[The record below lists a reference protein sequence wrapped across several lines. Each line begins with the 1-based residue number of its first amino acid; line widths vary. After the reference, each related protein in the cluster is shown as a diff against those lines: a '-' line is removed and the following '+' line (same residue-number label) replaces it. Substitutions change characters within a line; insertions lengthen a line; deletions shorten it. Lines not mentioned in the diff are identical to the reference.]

1 MSFIHYQSI
10 YRPPTNQFDST
21 VRIRHLTIQTYLPA
35 MASYMRS
42 AVSYMG
48 AQFDSKVADQ
58 DARERFYRNAVVFSR
73 HQPFLA
79 SFIAI
84 QLLFGIL
91 PVLGLLGFALGVI
104 GVAVGFIA
112 FWVGVGLC
120 IMLSAL
126 AFTATIATCI
136 WASLITTLLFFRWG
150 INTFLSTPAS
160 TSPSTP
166 QKKKQEET
174 SQKRVEAERNGTYDQ
189 KENRSPSEVPIK
201 TEEPEDDGNQKVYG
215 GLADTSSEEDGDS
228 TAPLASYDAN
238 GLSQSTN
245 CVKSEDLKAAYT
257 PEVMSDAE
265 KMRRDIERSL

>member
-1 MSFIHYQSI
+1 M
-10 YRPPTNQFDST
+10 TN
-21 VRIRHLTIQTYLPA
+21 
-35 MASYMRS
+35 YMRS
-42 AVSYMG
+42 AVSYIG

-104 GVAVGFIA
+104 GVAVGFMA

-150 INTFLSTPAS
+150 ISTFLSTPAS
-160 TSPSTP
+160 TSPNTP
-166 QKKKQEET
+166 QKKQDET
-174 SQKRVEAERNGTYDQ
+174 SHKRVEAEQNGIHDH

-201 TEEPEDDGNQKVYG
+201 TEEPEDEGNQKVYG

-228 TAPLASYDAN
+228 MTPLASYDEN
-238 GLSQSTN
+238 ELIREN
-245 CVKSEDLKAAYT
+245 LKPSYT
-257 PEVMSDAE
+257 PVVMSDAE
-265 KMRRDIERSL
+265 KMKRDIERSLK